1 MATSA
6 ENIANLKTRRDAI
19 YAELAALTSTAA
31 GGTLNTSG
39 QGASADHVGYKDG
52 LYRELKE
59 IGSLI
64 ASAGGVAEV
73 TSEAIG

>member
-1 MATSA
+1 MSFVSDLQDRKITIGK
-6 ENIANLKTRRDAI
+6 EIK
-19 YAELAALTSTAA
+19 ALTASAA

-39 QGASADHVGYKDG
+39 QGTTADHVGYKDG
-52 LYRELKE
+52 LYRELDNINK
-59 IGSLI
+59 LL